1 MLDTEDWVRKKKAV
15 NTEGIENDE
24 DKVDE
29 VMYSFYEKRISNEKV
44 IERRCAMCDRSK
56 IVLLTMELIRRMRN
70 MSWKVCLTERI
81 EVVNRFVN
89 KMKAS
94 E

>member
-1 MLDTEDWVRKKKAV
+1 M

-24 DKVDE
+24 DKIDE
-29 VMYSFYEKRISNEKV
+29 LMYSFYEKKISNEKV

-56 IVLLTMELIRRMRN
+56 IVLLMMELIRRMRN
-70 MSWKVCLTERI
+70 MSRKVCLMERV
-81 EVVNRFVN
+81 EVVHRFVK

>member
-1 MLDTEDWVRKKKAV
+1 M

-24 DKVDE
+24 DKIDE
-29 VMYSFYEKRISNEKV
+29 LMYSFYEKKISNEKV

-56 IVLLTMELIRRMRN
+56 IVLLMMELIRRMRN
-70 MSWKVCLTERI
+70 MSRKVCLMERV
-81 EVVNRFVN
+81 EVVHRFVK
-89 KMKAS
+89 KMKTS